1 MGKVSKERN
10 RDSSRRKGKED
21 RREAELS
28 KMPKTNGFKRFFL
41 PCLLI
46 VVVGILAYS
55 NSFDSPFLWDEH
67 DFLVQNPIVKNLAYF
82 WEPSRAKDLD
92 PDYYIF
98 LKTRYIGYLSF
109 AINYKLH
116 RFNVYGYHL
125 FNLAIHLLNA
135 LGVYLLVSLTFNTP
149 FLKASSLKKHS
160 NLLALFSALLFVSHP
175 LQTEAVTYIFQR
187 HASFVTFFYLA
198 ALVFYIQGRLC
209 IGNQES
215 PHFKSVLYFIFS
227 LLSTLLAM
235 KTKENAFTLPIVILI
250 YEFFFFVGRTK
261 TRVLRLLP
269 WLLCLVIVPYSV
281 PSSFV
286 ITEISKE
293 AYLFTQFSVILTYI
307 RLLFV
312 PLHQNLDYDYPV
324 YHSFFVPQVAFPFLF
339 HLAVLGV
346 GVYLFYRSRLKL
358 PAHRAGLPGNE
369 DTIIGSASL
378 PAYRAGHR
386 ADLPV
391 TIPDLRLTSFG
402 IFWFFITLS
411 VESSIIPLQ
420 MIICEYRA
428 YLPSIGWVVALMTSL
443 WIALEKLESRFPKL
457 RRKVILSLVFVVI
470 FFSALTFARNATWT
484 DEVRMWKDVVSKS
497 PHKARGHLNL
507 GIALGKQGRIE
518 EAMREFETT
527 LKLNSNEAK
536 AYNGLGMSYYHQ
548 GRLDDAI
555 KEYQAALA
563 INPRD
568 ANVHINLGIVYQRK
582 DLLDEAAREFR
593 AALRLN
599 PNDAGA
605 HNNLGVILGLQ
616 GRLDEATREF
626 KTALEIDPD
635 HVKARNNLSK
645 IYGQ

>member
-1 MGKVSKERN
+1 MGKVSKERK
-10 RDSSRRKGKED
+10 RDSSRRKGKD
-21 RREAELS
+21 DKREAELS

-116 RFNVYGYHL
+116 RFNVYGYHF

-215 PHFKSVLYFIFS
+215 SHFKSVLYFIFS

-281 PSSFV
+281 PSSLV
-286 ITEISKE
+286 ITEIPKG
-293 AYLFTQFSVILTYI
+293 AYLFTQFSVILKYI
-307 RLLFV
+307 RLLFI
-312 PLHQNLDYDYPV
+312 PIHQNLDYDYPI

-346 GVYLFYRSRLKL
+346 GVYLFYRSRL
-358 PAHRAGLPGNE
+358 
-369 DTIIGSASL
+369 
-378 PAYRAGHR
+378 
-386 ADLPV
+386 
-391 TIPDLRLTSFG
+391 TIPDLRLSSFG

-420 MIICEYRA
+420 MIICEYRV
-428 YLPSIGWVVALMTSL
+428 YLPSIGWVVTIMTSL
-443 WIALEKLESRFPKL
+443 WIALEKLESRFPEL
-457 RRKVILSLVFVVI
+457 RRKVILSLVLVVI
-470 FFSALTFARNATWT
+470 FFSVLTFARNAVWT

-497 PHKARGHLNL
+497 PNKARGHLNL

-527 LKLNSNEAK
+527 LKLNSKEAK
-536 AYNGLGMSYYHQ
+536 AHNGLGMGYHHQ

-555 KEYQAALA
+555 KEYQTALA
-563 INPRD
+563 IKPKD

-582 DLLDEAAREFR
+582 GLLDDAAREFR
-593 AALRLN
+593 AALLLN
-599 PNDAGA
+599 PNDASA

-616 GRLDEATREF
+616 GRLDEAIREF

>member
-1 MGKVSKERN
+1 MGKVSRERK
-10 RDSSRRKGKED
+10 RDSSRREGKED
-21 RREAELS
+21 KREAESS
-28 KMPKTNGFKRFFL
+28 KKPKQNGFKRFLL

-46 VVVGILAYS
+46 VFIGILAYS
-55 NSFDSPFLWDEH
+55 NSFDSPFVWDEH

-109 AINYKLH
+109 AINYQLH
-116 RFNVYGYHL
+116 RFNVYGYHF

-135 LGVYLLVSLTFNTP
+135 LLVYLLVFLTFDTP
-149 FLKASSLKKHS
+149 FLKASILKKHS

-175 LQTEAVTYIFQR
+175 LHTEAVTYIFQR
-187 HASFVTFFYLA
+187 HASFVTLFYLA
-198 ALVFYIQGRLC
+198 ALVFYIQGRLF
-209 IGNQES
+209 IGNQAGS
-215 PHFKSVLYFIFS
+215 HFKSVLYFIFS

-235 KTKENAFTLPIVILI
+235 KTKENAFTLPMVILI
-250 YEFFFFVGRTK
+250 YEFFFFIGGTK

-281 PSSFV
+281 PSSLV
-286 ITEISKE
+286 KTEISRE

-312 PLHQNLDYDYPV
+312 PIHQNLDYDYPV
-324 YHSFFVPQVAFPFLF
+324 YQSFFVPQVAFPFLF
-339 HLAVLGV
+339 HLAVLGL
-346 GVYLFYRSRLKL
+346 GIYLFYRSRL
-358 PAHRAGLPGNE
+358 
-369 DTIIGSASL
+369 
-378 PAYRAGHR
+378 
-386 ADLPV
+386 
-391 TIPDLRLTSFG
+391 TIPDLRLSAFG

-428 YLPSIGWVVALMTSL
+428 YLPSIGWGVALMTSL
-443 WIALEKLESRFPKL
+443 WIALEKLDSRFPKL

-470 FFSALTFARNATWT
+470 FFSALTFTRNAIWT

-507 GIALGKQGRIE
+507 GIALGKKGRIE

-527 LKLNSNEAK
+527 LKLNSGEAK
-536 AYNGLGMSYYHQ
+536 AHNGLGMGYYHQ

-555 KEYQAALA
+555 REYQTALA

-616 GRLDEATREF
+616 GRLDEATSEF

-645 IYGQ
+645 IYNP

>member
-1 MGKVSKERN
+1 MGKVSRERK
-10 RDSSRRKGKED
+10 RDSSRREGRED
-21 RREAELS
+21 KREAESS
-28 KMPKTNGFKRFFL
+28 KKPKQNGFKRFLL

-46 VVVGILAYS
+46 VFIGILAYS
-55 NSFDSPFLWDEH
+55 NSFDSPFVWDEH

-109 AINYKLH
+109 AINYQLH
-116 RFNVYGYHL
+116 RFNVYGYHF

-135 LGVYLLVSLTFNTP
+135 LLVYLLVFLTFDTP
-149 FLKASSLKKHS
+149 FLKASILKKHS

-175 LQTEAVTYIFQR
+175 LHTEAVTYIFQR
-187 HASFVTFFYLA
+187 HASFVTLFYLA

-209 IGNQES
+209 IGNQAGS
-215 PHFKSVLYFIFS
+215 HFKSVLYFIFS

-235 KTKENAFTLPIVILI
+235 KTKENAFTLPMVILI
-250 YEFFFFVGRTK
+250 YEFFFFIGGTK

-281 PSSFV
+281 PSSLV
-286 ITEISKE
+286 KTEISRE

-312 PLHQNLDYDYPV
+312 PIHQNLDYDYPV
-324 YHSFFVPQVAFPFLF
+324 YQSFFVPQVAFPFLF
-339 HLAVLGV
+339 HLAVLGL
-346 GVYLFYRSRLKL
+346 GIYLFYRSK
-358 PAHRAGLPGNE
+358 A
-369 DTIIGSASL
+369 
-378 PAYRAGHR
+378 
-386 ADLPV
+386 

-402 IFWFFITLS
+402 VFWFFITLS

-428 YLPSIGWVVALMTSL
+428 YLPSIGWGVALMTSL
-443 WIALEKLESRFPKL
+443 WIALEKLDSRFPKL
-457 RRKVILSLVFVVI
+457 RRKVILSLVVVVI
-470 FFSALTFARNATWT
+470 FFSALTFTRNAIWT

-507 GIALGKQGRIE
+507 GIALGKKGRIE

-527 LKLNSNEAK
+527 LKLNSGEAK
-536 AYNGLGMSYYHQ
+536 AHNGLGMGYYHQ

-555 KEYQAALA
+555 REYQTALA

-616 GRLDEATREF
+616 GRLDEATSEF

-645 IYGQ
+645 IDNP